1 MSPRFPSLFPRWTSA
16 MKKLT
21 AFVCFLSFVIFADGV
36 SAQVVI
42 RQAGGGGVP
51 IMTSQVGGFGGSYIP
66 DDLGTMLALPQ
77 IATELK
83 LTSSQQEELQKIRQ
97 QSQEAMQKM
106 WQEMRQPAGEG
117 AIRQFDAATWQKTQ
131 AAQQKARKEAD
142 ENALAVLDD
151 KQKNR
156 LKEIR
161 VQIALRNRGVTSLGA
176 GGGVFGDA
184 INLTDDQKKKQQE
197 IQQELQRMM
206 AELKEE
212 MEQEALD
219 EVLTDSQ
226 LATLKKLRGEYYV
239 IKRPDYSGIYGRNQ
253 TPAGRLKQGAQKL
266 LDDVK
271 KDFED
276 KKAK

>member
-1 MSPRFPSLFPRWTSA
+1 
-16 MKKLT
+16 
-21 AFVCFLSFVIFADGV
+21 
-36 SAQVVI
+36 
-42 RQAGGGGVP
+42 
-51 IMTSQVGGFGGSYIP
+51 
-66 DDLGTMLALPQ
+66 
-77 IATELK
+77 
-83 LTSSQQEELQKIRQ
+83 
-97 QSQEAMQKM
+97 M

-117 AIRQFDAATWQKTQ
+117 GIRQFDAATWQKTQ

-176 GGGVFGDA
+176 GGGAFGDA
-184 INLTDDQKKKQQE
+184 INLTDEQKKKLQEKQQE
-197 IQQELQRMM
+197 IQQELQRIM

-226 LATLKKLRGEYYV
+226 LATLKKLRGEHYE
-239 IKRPDYSGIYGRNQ
+239 IKRPDYSRIYGRNQ
-253 TPAGRLKQGAQKL
+253 TPAGRLKQGAQKI

-276 KKAK
+276 KKTK